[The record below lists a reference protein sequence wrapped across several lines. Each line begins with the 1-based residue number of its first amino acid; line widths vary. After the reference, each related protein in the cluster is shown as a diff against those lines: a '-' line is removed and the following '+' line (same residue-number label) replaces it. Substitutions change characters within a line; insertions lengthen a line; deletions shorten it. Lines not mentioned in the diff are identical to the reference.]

1 MPHAEV
7 NGQRLYYEVHGE
19 GEPLVLVM
27 GLGGDRVAWTLQV
40 HEFAERFK
48 VVSYDNRDVGQS
60 AQADGDYEIGDMAD
74 DMLALAD
81 ELGLERFH
89 LVGASMGGAISQ
101 EVALRAPERLLTLTL
116 AVTWGGNGRMGEAR
130 TRVWAPQVLRASRE
144 ERVDELMLR
153 CYSERFFDDP
163 ERVAQM
169 RKLIL
174 ANPNPQPAEAFV
186 RQMAACGRHEVRDR
200 LGELS
205 MPVHV
210 IGAAHDMLV
219 PVWKSEEIARLI
231 PGSKLTILEDAPH
244 LANVERAEDFNR
256 AVLGFI
262 GSATP
267 AAA

>member
-1 MPHAEV
+1 MTARGLPV
-7 NGQRLYYEVHGE
+7 
-19 GEPLVLVM
+19 VLAALLAASGV
-27 GLGGDRVAWTLQV
+27 DA
-40 HEFAERFK
+40 A
-48 VVSYDNRDVGQS
+48 D
-60 AQADGDYEIGDMAD
+60 AQARFVINRSMEGVAIGMATD
-74 DMLALAD
+74 
-81 ELGLERFH
+81 
-89 LVGASMGGAISQ
+89 
-101 EVALRAPERLLTLTL
+101 
-116 AVTWGGNGRMGEAR
+116 
-130 TRVWAPQVLRASRE
+130 
-144 ERVDELMLR
+144 
-153 CYSERFFDDP
+153 
-163 ERVAQM
+163 
-169 RKLIL
+169 
-174 ANPNPQPAEAFV
+174 
-186 RQMAACGRHEVRDR
+186 EVRER